1 MPKET
6 IRFEVQESVVVG
18 DLHMPK
24 GAGPFP
30 GVVVG
35 GPMTSVRTQVTG
47 IYAAALAE
55 RGIAALAIDPR
66 HFGDSGGEP
75 RQYEHAGRKIDDLKA
90 AVMTLSRHPMI
101 DPGRIGAAGVC
112 LGSGY
117 AAWATVNNPQVR
129 ALGMVVGY
137 YRDPDAMRASDP
149 EGFQSRIDQGGAAR
163 EHYDATGEVL
173 MVPAAATSGDAGM
186 TTTDTTD
193 YYTRRAAVP
202 SYRNELAVMSREH
215 FLPFDVQAAA
225 PRITVPTAMVH
236 SENGL
241 SPAWARK
248 FHQALRV
255 ESSLSWIASRG
266 QTDVYDDPSI
276 VSAAA
281 DRLAEHFHASL

>member
-1 MPKET
+1 MPSET
-6 IRFEVQESVVVG
+6 IRFEVQDSIVVG
-18 DLHMPK
+18 DLHMPQ

-30 GVVVG
+30 GVVVA
-35 GPMTSVRTQVTG
+35 GPMTSVRAQVTG
-47 IYAAALAE
+47 TYAAALAD

-75 RQYEHAGRKIDDLKA
+75 RQYEHAGRKIEDVKA
-90 AVMTLSRHPMI
+90 ALLALSRHPMI

-117 AAWATVNNPQVR
+117 AAWATVDDPLVR

-137 YRDPDAMRASDP
+137 YRDPDAMRANDP
-149 EGFQSRIDQGGAAR
+149 EGFQSRIDQGRAAR
-163 EHYDATGEVL
+163 EHYGATGEVL
-173 MVPAAATSGDAGM
+173 MIPAAATSGDAGM
-186 TTTDTTD
+186 TSADTTD
-193 YYTRRAAVP
+193 YYTRRAAVA
-202 SYRNELAVMSREH
+202 SYRNELAVMSREY

-225 PRITVPTAMVH
+225 PLITVPTAMVH

-241 SPAWARK
+241 SPGWARK

-255 ESSLSWIASRG
+255 PSSLSWITSRG